1 VGTDQVYCAV
11 CWHAW
16 LMDSALSERPLSVL
30 LVGSAP
36 ARPPGLEVALARAG
50 LQVTESDDFLQ
61 AAADGAVPD
70 VILATV
76 YEPADLVSMTESATY
91 AFGPAVPV
99 IATLTS
105 EAPDAVLAAL
115 RAGASDALVA
125 PVNVTELCLRL
136 QLRRGTGQRGTRSV
150 AALDEALRF
159 ASGLVASRRVEE
171 VLQQLCHR
179 VADALELERCAFVM
193 TDDDDGRGRILADE
207 GQAGPLD
214 LDLDLSRYPEILEA
228 RRTGQPIVIRDTRT
242 DPRFDSVRRR
252 WAASPP
258 AVWPRAVMTVPVH
271 VDGVVAGVFLL
282 RPRTDQGPFT
292 GAALAFADELERA
305 GGAALI
311 AGRGRMHDGRGAL
324 GPLEDRMREE
334 VERARRYA
342 LGFSLVLLEADAPD
356 GGGFPE
362 RERAL
367 VQVEEL
373 LRQTFRAPD
382 LVARYGADTLAI
394 LLPETAAPQA
404 VGAVR
409 RVLVRL
415 GEASG
420 AALAAGIAGFPHPS
434 ATEASDVLALATAAL
449 FRARSQSGD
458 RIAVAE

>member
-1 VGTDQVYCAV
+1 VG
-11 CWHAW
+11 
-16 LMDSALSERPLSVL
+16 
-30 LVGSAP
+30 
-36 ARPPGLEVALARAG
+36 LARAG

-61 AAADGAVPD
+61 AAANGAAPD

-76 YEPADLVSMTESATY
+76 HEPDELPPLVESATY

-99 IATLTS
+99 IATLAS

-115 RAGASDALVA
+115 RAGAADALVA
-125 PVNVTELCLRL
+125 PVSVAELCLRV
-136 QLRRGTGQRGTRSV
+136 QLRRGSGQRGARS
-150 AALDEALRF
+150 ATALDEALRF

-193 TDDDDGRGRILADE
+193 TDDDDGHGRILADE
-207 GQAGPLD
+207 GRAGPLD

-228 RRTGQPIVIRDTRT
+228 RRTGQPAIIRDTRT

-252 WAASPP
+252 WEASPP
-258 AVWPRAVMTVPVH
+258 AVWPRAVVTVPVH

-282 RPRTDQGPFT
+282 RPREERGPLA
-292 GAALAFADELERA
+292 GAALAFANELERA
-305 GGAALI
+305 GGAALLS
-311 AGRGRMHDGRGAL
+311 GRERVHDGRGAP
-324 GPLEDRMREE
+324 GSLEDRMREE

-342 LGFSLVLLEADAPD
+342 LGFSLVLLEIAGPGAAAD
-356 GGGFPE
+356 G
-362 RERAL
+362 ERAL
-367 VQVEEL
+367 AQVEAL
-373 LRQTFRAPD
+373 LRQTFRVPD
-382 LVARYGADTLAI
+382 LVARYGADSIAI
-394 LLPETAAPQA
+394 LLPETAASQA

-409 RVLVRL
+409 RFLARL
-415 GEASG
+415 GDSAG
-420 AALAAGIAGFPHPS
+420 TDGQGPVLAAGIAGFPHPS